1 MVKLF
6 QDLHPETT
14 PSEKRV
20 WENPDPRI
28 QWALDI
34 LEPPGGEMN
43 SLHSRVLLPVSCGAF
58 GFLSLAINNY
68 VRKIPM
74 RANFLGYAAMTVGG
88 FLVGDYMERYFREK
102 RATDLAIYKH
112 YIMLHPEKFP
122 EPEKMKIGDKRVFY
136 SWPIARKGNA

>member
-14 PSEKRV
+14 PSDEKV
-20 WENPDPRI
+20 WENPDPKI

-43 SLHSRVLLPVSCGAF
+43 SLLSRVALPVGSGVF
-58 GFLSLAINNY
+58 GFLTVAMNNY
-68 VRKIPM
+68 VKKLPLRS
-74 RANFLGYAAMTVGG
+74 NVVGYAAFTVGG
-88 FLVGDYMERYFREK
+88 FLLGDYCERYYREK
-102 RATDLAIYKH
+102 RATNLAIYKH
-112 YIMLHPEKFP
+112 YIMLHPDRFP

-136 SWPIARKGNA
+136 PWPIVRKGQA